1 MWQVI
6 RELPGG
12 KPELMYETPRYDRA
26 TEMVYRVAEQSA
38 AARGTKVYLRK
49 PESTDQ
55 LQVSKGGVILRDQ
68 PHLPAYGENVT
79 VVVPEPAKARV
90 R

>member
-12 KPELMYETPRYDRA
+12 SPEMMYESPRYDRA
-26 TEMVYRVAEQSA
+26 SEMVYRVAEQSA
-38 AARGTKVYLRK
+38 AARGTKVYLR
-49 PESTDQ
+49 ESDSADQ

-68 PHLPAYGENVT
+68 PHLPATGENVT
-79 VVVPEPAKARV
+79 VVVPEPARRA
-90 R
+90 